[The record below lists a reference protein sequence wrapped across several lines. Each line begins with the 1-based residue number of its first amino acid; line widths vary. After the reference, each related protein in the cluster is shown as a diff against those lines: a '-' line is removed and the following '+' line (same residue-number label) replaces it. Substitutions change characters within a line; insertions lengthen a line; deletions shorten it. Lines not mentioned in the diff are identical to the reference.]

1 MSRLRVGVVFGGRSG
16 EHEVSVRSAKFV
28 LDSLDPEKYDVV
40 PIGID
45 KRGEWLMSDDPMP
58 LLTGGERHAVGNSS
72 VPVQLPTGSLK
83 RSEAAAS
90 FGRLDVVFPV
100 LHGPYGEDG
109 TVQGLL
115 ELAGIPYVGAGV
127 TGSAV
132 CMDKALM
139 KSVLRDH
146 DLPVAPWVAFTRHA
160 WRADSAEVRA
170 AIDARLGYP
179 VFVKPSNLGSSVG
192 ISKAHEPAE
201 LDAAVMEASQY
212 DRRLIVEQAVPR
224 AREIEVSVLG
234 NERPEAS
241 LCGEII
247 PGNEFYDYDA
257 KYLNPTTRDVIPAD
271 LPVAT
276 AERIRELAVQ
286 TFRALDA
293 AGFARVD
300 FLLDGATLEVF
311 VNEINTIPGFT
322 AISMFP
328 KLWEASGLGNRALL
342 DRLIELALE
351 RHGERQ
357 ALRSSYT

>member
-45 KRGEWLMSDDPMP
+45 KRGEWLMSADPMP
-58 LLTGGERHAVGNSS
+58 LLTGGEDRAAGNSS
-72 VPVQLPTGSLK
+72 VPVQLPTGALRPRES
-83 RSEAAAS
+83 AAA

-146 DLPVAPWVAFTRHA
+146 GLPVAPWVAFTQLA
-160 WRADSAEVRA
+160 WREDSAGIRA
-170 AIDARLGYP
+170 AVEAQLGYP

-192 ISKAHEPAE
+192 VSKVHKPAE
-201 LDAAVMEASQY
+201 LDAAVAEASEY

-257 KYLNPTTRDVIPAD
+257 KYLDETSRDVIPAD
-271 LPVAT
+271 LPAAT
-276 AERIRELAVQ
+276 AARIRELSLQ

-300 FLLDGATLEVF
+300 FLLDATTLEVF

-357 ALRSSYT
+357 ALRTSYT